1 MTMSRHGCCVLVGTD
16 GSWHSGPVLDAAA
29 AEASTRG
36 LPLLIV
42 SVVRSLPEE
51 QAGRMAPTDG
61 GDRSAELTDWRLRE
75 AVSRV
80 RGMHPALEIRT
91 LRLPD
96 AVHLPWRIDGS
107 AGLPE
112 PRLLVVGARGPHDQ
126 PAFGVGTVSR
136 DLLRASSCPVLVVP
150 ESTHVRPAN
159 PAVHADAVVA
169 GLADD
174 PLSGPVLRAAAD
186 EAGVRRARLRIVHC
200 YTAAGGESDEQ
211 ALARATA
218 RAQELVGATGAVD
231 ERWSALPYGL
241 VVTDEPA
248 AEALSRRSAAAS
260 VVVLGTRGPAALAG
274 LSPASVSRAV
284 VGSAR
289 CPVLLVVPGAG
300 SAILRTG
307 SSLPAQQAEPS
318 REVDRV
324 RA

>member
-1 MTMSRHGCCVLVGTD
+1 MSMHRYCVLVGTD

-42 SVVRSLPEE
+42 SVVRALPEE
-51 QAGRMAPTDG
+51 QAVRTTSTDG
-61 GDRSAELTDWRLRE
+61 DDRARELTDWRLRE

-80 RGMHPALEIRT
+80 RGTHPALEIRT
-91 LRLPD
+91 HRLPD
-96 AVHLPWRIDGS
+96 AHLPCRIDGS
-107 AGLPE
+107 DGLPE
-112 PRLLVVGARGPHDQ
+112 PRLLVVGARGSHEQ

-136 DLLRASSCPVLVVP
+136 DLLRATSCLVLVVP
-150 ESTHVRPAN
+150 ESTHVRPPN

-174 PLSGPVLRAAAD
+174 PLSGAVLRAAAD
-186 EAGVRRARLRIVHC
+186 EAAVMRAHLQIVHC
-200 YTAAGGESDEQ
+200 YAVARGESDDH
-211 ALARATA
+211 ARGRATA
-218 RAQELVGATGAVD
+218 RAEELVGAVRAGD
-231 ERWSALPYGL
+231 ERWSILRHSV

-248 AEALSRRSAAAS
+248 EEALSRRSAAAS

-284 VGSAR
+284 VGNAR

-300 SAILRTG
+300 PAVVGTG
-307 SSLPAQQAEPS
+307 SSMPSQEAKPS
-318 REVDRV
+318 READRV